1 MGRYVWPCFGAAV
14 QQALFYIDGHSV
26 LLYTIF
32 LGQMHTIIFLDN
44 RTIKFNCND
53 GRAL

>member
-32 LGQMHTIIFLDN
+32 LGQMHNYNFPRQSYN
-44 RTIKFNCND
+44 
-53 GRAL
+53 